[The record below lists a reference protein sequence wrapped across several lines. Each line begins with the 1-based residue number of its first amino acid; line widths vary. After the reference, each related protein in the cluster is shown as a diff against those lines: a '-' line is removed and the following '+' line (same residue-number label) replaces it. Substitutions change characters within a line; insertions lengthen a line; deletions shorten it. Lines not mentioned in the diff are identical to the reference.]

1 MTFFNSRNPIYRSP
15 TGAVQAGTRVH
26 FKITVPRSMACSAAY
41 LLIQDAD
48 GRTVCCDMF
57 WCGMNGDDHEW
68 WECHFAPQHAGL
80 CFYHFELRTS
90 RGHSVLKKDIGGEAR
105 SGGSEDWQLTV
116 YAADFKTPD
125 WLAGGVLYQIFPDRF
140 CSSGEKKQDV
150 PYGRTMHGDW
160 YEQPE
165 WRPNAAGE
173 ITNSDFFGGDLK
185 GIEQKLGY
193 LESLGVTCIYL
204 NPIFESHSNHRYD
217 TANYEKIDPLLGTEA
232 DFRALCTAAKARG
245 IRILL
250 DGVFSHTGS
259 DSIYFNREGRYGDGG
274 AYRSQQSPYYPWY
287 SFRRWPDDYECWW
300 NFITL
305 PNVREGNPAYD
316 AYING
321 ESGIIRRWLE
331 AGAAGWRLDVADELP
346 DCFIDSLNRAV
357 KGFDENALVLGE
369 VWEDASNKTAYG
381 VRRRYLMGGQL
392 DSVMNY
398 PFRDAILGFLCGAHA
413 SLMMDRIE
421 TIVENYPPQVLD
433 ILMNHIGTHDTER
446 ALTVLGGEPAGE
458 RGRAWQSAQRMTPDQ
473 RETALERLRLASL
486 LQFMLPGVPCIYYGD
501 EAGMEGYRDP
511 FNRAC
516 YPWGREEED
525 LLAWYRYIALLR
537 REHSDILK
545 HGKLRSVYA
554 HGDILSFERYIET
567 EYGEKALFIAVNRS
581 GDNAVIPGVD
591 YRCAQFIFG
600 APYINDTD
608 GPADFKLPP
617 FGFSLLRIEREN
629 GRYIPE
635 LT

>member
-433 ILMNHIGTHDTER
+433 ILMNHTGTHDTER

-581 GDNAVIPGVD
+581 GDNAVIPGVG
-591 YRCAQFIFG
+591 YRRAQFIFG